1 MSAWFDRFRKFLE
14 RASGVALDADKLYFA
29 ESRLR
34 SIAQARG
41 FPSVEVLFSKLEI
54 SPDPVLQREIVEA
67 MLTNE
72 TLFFRDRQP
81 FEQFRTVILPR
92 LMEARAA
99 KRHIRIWCAA
109 CATGQEPYS
118 LAMIL
123 DEEARKLTGWRVE
136 IVGTDLSTAAIES
149 ARAGVYTQF
158 EVQRGLPINLL
169 LRYFQRQG
177 DAWTVQEHLR
187 ARVQFRTFNLLS
199 DYRALGQFDLIMCR
213 NVLLYFDLPT
223 RRGVLT
229 RLAGALEPDGYMML
243 GAAESVVGVDNSFA
257 PDAQHKSIYTKTRAS
272 QPGARPDLRVVA
284 TV

>member
-1 MSAWFDRFRKFLE
+1 MSAWFNRFRQFLE
-14 RASGVALDADKLYFA
+14 RASGVSLGADKLYFA

-34 SIAQARG
+34 ALAQARG
-41 FPSVEVLFSKLEI
+41 FGSAEVLFSRLEM
-54 SPDPVLQREIVEA
+54 SPDRELEREVVEA

-81 FEQFRTVILPR
+81 FDQFRDVILPR
-92 LMEARAA
+92 LMEARSG
-99 KRHIRIWCAA
+99 KRHIRIWSAA

-123 DEEARKLTGWRVE
+123 DEEARKLAGWRVE
-136 IVGTDLSTAAIES
+136 IVGTDLSSSAIET
-149 ARAGVYTQF
+149 ARAAVYSQF

-177 DAWTVQEHLR
+177 DAWSVVEHLR
-187 ARVQFRTFNLLS
+187 ARVQFRIFNLLT
-199 DYRALGQFDLIMCR
+199 DVRPLGQFDVIYCR

-223 RRGVLT
+223 RRAVLA
-229 RLAGALEPDGYMML
+229 RLAEALAPDGYLVL

-257 PDAQHKSIYTKTRAS
+257 PVPQFPSLFARRPSASIGRPELKIVARA
-272 QPGARPDLRVVA
+272 
-284 TV
+284 